1 MALWPILT
9 LILLAAII
17 WYQSR
22 ERARLIERL
31 DEAHLRTSENVER
44 MQQIVNRI
52 TPADPFD

>member
-9 LILLAAII
+9 ILLLAAII
-17 WYQSR
+17 WHQSR

-44 MQQIVNRI
+44 MQQIVNRL